1 MGEPWVPH
9 VERLRPRSARGV
21 SWEGPPAPYRIET
34 ERLVIRCYEPRDAP
48 LLKEAIDS
56 SLEHLQ
62 PWMPW
67 ALDEPQTLEQKIE
80 LAEFFGSSFDAGEN
94 FTYGIFAADEA
105 ELLGG
110 TGLHPRVG
118 PGGLEVGYW
127 VRASAT
133 RQGIVTESTAALTR
147 AGFEVCETDR
157 IEIRIEPRNEA
168 RFGVPRKLGFVEE
181 ATLRRRLPGREGGPL
196 RDVTIFTL
204 FREDFDATIAPGIR
218 AFDARGEQ
226 LL

>member
-1 MGEPWVPH
+1 M
-9 VERLRPRSARGV
+9 
-21 SWEGPPAPYRIET
+21 SWEGRPAPYRIET
-34 ERLVIRCYEPRDAP
+34 ERLVVRCYEPRDAP
-48 LLKEAIDS
+48 LLKDAIDS

-80 LAEFFGSSFDAGEN
+80 LVESFRSSFVAGEN
-94 FTYGIFAADEA
+94 FTYGIFPAGEA

-118 PGGLEVGYW
+118 PGGLEIGYW

-147 AGFEVCETDR
+147 AGFEVCEADR

-168 RFGVPRKLGFVEE
+168 SFGVPRKLGFVEE

-196 RDVTIFTL
+196 RDVTIFTM
-204 FREDFDATIAPGIR
+204 FREDCDPGIAPGIR

>member
-1 MGEPWVPH
+1 
-9 VERLRPRSARGV
+9 V

-34 ERLVIRCYEPRDAP
+34 ERLVVRCYESRDAP
-48 LLKEAIDS
+48 LLKDAVDS

-80 LAEFFGSSFDAGEN
+80 LVEFFRSSFHAGEN
-94 FTYGIFAADEA
+94 FTYGIFAAGEA

-118 PGGLEVGYW
+118 PGGLEIGYW

-133 RQGIVTESTAALTR
+133 RQGIVTESTAAVTR
-147 AGFEVCETDR
+147 AGFEVCAADR
-157 IEIRIEPRNEA
+157 IEIRIEPRNQA
-168 RFGVPRKLGFVEE
+168 SFGVPRKLGYVEE

-196 RDVTIFTL
+196 RDVTIFTM
-204 FREDFDATIAPGIR
+204 FREDLDPGIAPGIR

>member
-1 MGEPWVPH
+1 
-9 VERLRPRSARGV
+9 V
-21 SWEGPPAPYRIET
+21 SWAGRPAPYRIET
-34 ERLVIRCYEPRDAP
+34 ERLVVRCYEPRDAP
-48 LLKEAIDS
+48 LLKDAIDS

-67 ALDEPQTLEQKIE
+67 ALDEPQALEQKIE
-80 LAEFFGSSFDAGEN
+80 LVASFRSTFVAGEN
-94 FTYGIFAADEA
+94 FTYGIFAADEC

-147 AGFEVCETDR
+147 AGFEVCEADR

-168 RFGVPRKLGFVEE
+168 SFGVPRKLGFLEE

-196 RDVTIFTL
+196 RDVTIFTM
-204 FREDFDATIAPGIR
+204 FREDCDRGIAPGIR
-218 AFDARGEQ
+218 AFDARGER

>member
-1 MGEPWVPH
+1 
-9 VERLRPRSARGV
+9 
-21 SWEGPPAPYRIET
+21 
-34 ERLVIRCYEPRDAP
+34 
-48 LLKEAIDS
+48 
-56 SLEHLQ
+56 
-62 PWMPW
+62 MPW
-67 ALDEPQTLEQKIE
+67 ALDEPQALEQKIE
-80 LAEFFGSSFDAGEN
+80 LVESFRSTFVAGEN
-94 FTYGIFAADEA
+94 FTYGIFAADEG

-147 AGFEVCETDR
+147 AGFEVCEADR

-168 RFGVPRKLGFVEE
+168 SFGVPRKLGFLEE

-196 RDVTIFTL
+196 RDVTIFTM
-204 FREDFDATIAPGIR
+204 FREDLDPGMASGIR
-218 AFDARGEQ
+218 ALDARGEH

>member
-1 MGEPWVPH
+1 M
-9 VERLRPRSARGV
+9 

-67 ALDEPQTLEQKIE
+67 ALDEPQTLKQKAE
-80 LAEFFGSSFDAGEN
+80 LIEFFRSGFMAGEN
-94 FTYGIFAADEA
+94 FTYGIFRADET
-105 ELLGG
+105 ELVGS

-118 PGGLEVGYW
+118 PGGLEIGYW

-133 RQGIVTESTAALTR
+133 RQGIITESTAALTR
-147 AGFEVCETDR
+147 VGLEICEADR
-157 IEIRIEPRNEA
+157 IEIRIEPGNEA
-168 RFGVPRKLGFVEE
+168 SVGIPRKLDFVEE
-181 ATLRRRLPGREGGPL
+181 ATLRRRLPGRAGGPL
-196 RDVTIFTL
+196 RDVTIFTM
-204 FREDFDATIAPGIR
+204 FREDFDPAIAPSIR
-218 AFDARGEQ
+218 AFDARGER